1 MSSYFQNFEQVNYKF
16 GNESSLT
23 KIQNLTQSVRIA
35 DIIGDDISY
44 YSNYTILDGDRPDIL
59 SYRFYKNSTYHYT
72 FYLMNTKLLESGWP
86 LSSNEVTNLVQEA
99 HPNTVVGTTDAITG
113 IFDIGQTVTGQT
125 SGATGTILNKRY
137 DFGQIIIE
145 GTKVFSATEILKSD
159 TEDTIQLC
167 ETSTEAHAA
176 HHYLDGDG
184 LYADINPQGDTN
196 PDGSRT
202 IPALHTIVTY
212 LNQYNAE
219 NDSLKTIRVLK
230 RTEVAKVH
238 SEFMRLMRE

>member
-1 MSSYFQNFEQVNYKF
+1 MSSYFQNFDQVNYKF

-44 YSNYTILDGDRPDIL
+44 YSLYMILDGDRPDIL
-59 SYRFYKNSTYHYT
+59 SHKIYDNSTFHYT
-72 FYLMNTKLLESGWP
+72 FYLMNTKLIESGWP
-86 LSSNEVTNLVQEA
+86 LSAAEVTNLVQEA

-113 IFDIGQTVTGQT
+113 KFDVGQTVTGQ
-125 SGATGTILNKRY
+125 SSAVTGTILTKRH

-145 GTKVFSATEILKSD
+145 GAKAFYATEILQSD
-159 TEDTIQLC
+159 TGDTIQLC
-167 ETSTEAHAA
+167 ETSTEAQST